1 MHSTYSYEVGGGLPA
16 NAPTYVERRR
26 DRELYQGLK
35 AGEFCYVFK
44 ARQSGKSSLLNR
56 TMHRLRDERV
66 ACGCI
71 DLGQFGQK
79 SPTPSQWYNG
89 IIYELVSQFNLKA
102 KINVRDWCREREL
115 ISPVKRLS
123 NFIEEVLLK
132 EIQENIVIFIDEIDS
147 TKTYNFPFDEFLSL
161 WRTCYNKRATRSEYR
176 RLSLAFF
183 GVATPYELISD
194 KASSPF
200 NIGRGIELQG
210 FQFDEALI
218 LAEGLKSQVTNPE
231 SALKEILSWTGGQP
245 FLTQKLCEIV
255 QQSPSPLGED
265 NIAEVIRELVQL
277 QIIESWQS
285 KDDENHL
292 KAIREYL
299 LFREEQ
305 TVSLLE
311 LYQQILRNEE
321 IYADDDSP
329 EQKQLCLSGLVLKEN
344 GCLKVYNRIYQAIF
358 NDNWVERELEKRKVT
373 PKWRRTAGKFYLF
386 FIISDFVV
394 ATFAVFVIL
403 AISSKSL
410 NIYQKSE
417 IISANQKLLEQ
428 SNEALRLFESE
439 GKEIEGLV
447 RAMQTAQAYV
457 DLSSTNYRIQE
468 SSSARILQVLQ
479 KIIEQIRER
488 NHFHVLRYGFYYSD
502 LKQVDGKLI
511 HIDSTYL
518 ASQSAVLLS
527 PDVKFLATAETD
539 GKVALRNLSGQLLNK
554 YRQVQDAIITRF
566 SPDGQYLAIAQKDDG
581 VTIWNRSQQL
591 LFRLKNQPAEQMRFS
606 PDGQY
611 LATVSSNG
619 MIGIWNLSNRQFRL
633 LGHHNEVLAIG
644 FSSDQQRLATV
655 GKDGAVM
662 LWSISGSKIGQW
674 NANLYATYCLI
685 NGCVSLSNSISF
697 SPDGQHIATYEDDK
711 IITIRDW
718 SGNRVVRLK
727 GYRSDISAL
736 NFSIDGKFLVT
747 AGEDRTIRIWNL
759 SGEQVERIDHQD
771 AIKTVN
777 FAPREQIMVTGDR
790 NGKVKIW
797 ELSKRQLTKA
807 LKNKNLP
814 THPSSKTN
822 TSVSEKEAS
831 TARDSQVRELEKSI
845 LKGCT
850 WLEDYFLLHPEALDK
865 LSVCRKL

>member
-1 MHSTYSYEVGGGLPA
+1 MHSTYSYQVGGGLPA
-16 NAPTYVERRR
+16 DAPTYVERRS

-35 AGEFCYVFK
+35 GGEFCYVFN

-71 DLGQFGQK
+71 YLGDLGED
-79 SPTPSQWYNG
+79 SPTPSQWYNS
-89 IIYELVSQFNLKA
+89 IIQELVYRFNLKA

-147 TKTYNFPFDEFLSL
+147 TNTYSFPFDEFLSL
-161 WRTCYNKRATRSEYR
+161 WRTCYDKRATMSEYR
-176 RLSLAFF
+176 RLSVAFF

-200 NIGRGIELQG
+200 NIGRGIELQD

-231 SALKEILSWTGGQP
+231 SALREILSWTGGQP
-245 FLTQKLCEIV
+245 FLTQKLCKIV

-292 KAIREYL
+292 KSIREYL

-305 TVSLLE
+305 AVSLLE
-311 LYQQILRNEE
+311 LYQQLLRNEE
-321 IYADDDSP
+321 VYADDDSP

-358 NDNWVERELEKRKVT
+358 NHDWVESELEKRKVT
-373 PKWRRTAGKFYLF
+373 PKWLRKIGKFYLF
-386 FIISDFVV
+386 FIISNFVI
-394 ATFAVFVIL
+394 AAFAVFVIL
-403 AISSKSL
+403 TILSKSI

-417 IISANQKLLEQ
+417 ISSVNQKLLEQ

-447 RAMQTAQAYV
+447 RAMQIAQAYV
-457 DLSSTNYRIQE
+457 DLSSTNYPIQE
-468 SSSARILQVLQ
+468 SSSARSLQVLQ

-488 NHFHVLRYGFYYSD
+488 NHFYVLRYGFYNSD

-511 HIDSTYL
+511 HINSTDI

-527 PDVKFLATAETD
+527 PDVKLLATAETD

-554 YRQVQDAIITRF
+554 YWQVQDAIITRF
-566 SPDGQYLAIAQKDDG
+566 SPDGQYLAIAQKNDS

-591 LFRLKNQPAEQMRFS
+591 LFRLKSQPPEQMHFS

-633 LGHHNEVLAIG
+633 LGHHNEVIAIG
-644 FSSDQQRLATV
+644 FSSDKQRLATV
-655 GKDGAVM
+655 GKDAVVR
-662 LWSISGSKIGQW
+662 LWSLSGSKIGQW
-674 NANLYATYCLI
+674 NANLYVTFCLKE
-685 NGCVSLSNSISF
+685 CVSLSNTISF

-711 IITIRDW
+711 IISIRDW
-718 SGNRVVRLK
+718 LGNRVVRLK

-736 NFSIDGKFLVT
+736 DFSIDGKFLVT

-797 ELSKRQLTKA
+797 ELSKRQLTKTS
-807 LKNKNLP
+807 KNKNLP

-822 TSVSEKEAS
+822 ASVTEKEAS
-831 TARDSQVRELEKSI
+831 TARDSQVRELEESI

-850 WLEDYFLLHPEALDK
+850 WLEDYFLTHPEALDK
-865 LSVCRKL
+865 LSVCRKS